1 MWVSKHGQI
10 ALVCSHVSLRF
21 IFVYVVTNAYQT
33 IAERVPK
40 MHVRDAVAQ
49 CTGLILTAA
58 AALSSV
64 VMFHHVQHSSKPRL
78 EPGEWISL

>member
-64 VMFHHVQHSSKPRL
+64 VMFVLVHTGAIRCV
-78 EPGEWISL
+78 EPGQ